1 MHIFILQHV
10 SKYSS
15 YDIAIEQLGIKIT
28 GKNTLQMAINYH
40 TGPALLHSERLTKIL
55 RQD

>member
-10 SKYSS
+10 SKYSL